1 MFCINYSKCD
11 KGGDNGNCTVYPVTG
26 VISVNRG
33 RGCGFLA
40 IEKEKFSPSKSRT
53 GQQKQMQ
60 KKVKV

>member
-26 VISVNRG
+26 VISVNQG

-40 IEKEKFSPSKSRT
+40 IEKEKAPVIKSRT
-53 GQQKQMQ
+53 GQQKQKQ
-60 KKVKV
+60 KVKV